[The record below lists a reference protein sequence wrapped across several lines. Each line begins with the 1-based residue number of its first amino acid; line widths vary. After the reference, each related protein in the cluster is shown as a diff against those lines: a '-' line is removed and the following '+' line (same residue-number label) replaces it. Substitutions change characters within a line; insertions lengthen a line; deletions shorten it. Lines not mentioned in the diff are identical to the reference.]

1 MKVIFA
7 ITARW
12 LISDDFGAWRHR
24 ILMRGGMTFG
34 YPCFV
39 LFQWGGG
46 NLKSVYTL
54 SWEPEEKNKTKSWRS
69 TVIWFRCITEEGGTY
84 LLISFLTGETRT
96 ENRSWSPTG
105 ISSIFTPYFC
115 PGVDPPDPH
124 TRCFCS
130 LISLSGLASIQR
142 LGRIVMRKDGIP
154 GCARGGWGEINK
166 QPNKQTNK

>member
-7 ITARW
+7 ITPRW
-12 LISDDFGAWRHR
+12 LISDDIGAWRHR

-39 LFQWGGG
+39 LFSVGGRESKEC
-46 NLKSVYTL
+46 LHFVLRVWRK
-54 SWEPEEKNKTKSWRS
+54 KKKSWRS
-69 TVIWFRCITEEGGTY
+69 TVIWFRCIKEEGGTY

-105 ISSIFTPYFC
+105 ISSFFTPYFC
-115 PGVDPPDPH
+115 PGLDPPDSH
-124 TRCFCS
+124 TRCFCF
-130 LISLSGLASIQR
+130 LISLSGLASIQS

-154 GCARGGWGEINK
+154 GCAGGGGGK
-166 QPNKQTNK
+166 

>member
-7 ITARW
+7 ITPRW
-12 LISDDFGAWRHR
+12 LISDDIGAWRHR

-39 LFQWGGG
+39 LFQWGRG

-54 SWEPEEKNKTKSWRS
+54 SWESEEKKKSWRS
-69 TVIWFRCITEEGGTY
+69 TVIWFRCIKEEGGTY

-96 ENRSWSPTG
+96 ENRSRSPTG
-105 ISSIFTPYFC
+105 ISSFFTPYFC
-115 PGVDPPDPH
+115 PGVDPPDSH
-124 TRCFCS
+124 TRCFCF
-130 LISLSGLASIQR
+130 LISLSGLASIQS

-154 GCARGGWGEINK
+154 GSAGGGGGK
-166 QPNKQTNK
+166 